1 MIYRDRTVVADASR
15 YLSLIAMTMNPVAI
29 CNPTNLSDIEKDW
42 KTSARAGYF
51 PNPYFRY
58 NDEELHRI
66 ALLGNNIFDYWQQI
80 RNNCICQSKLD
91 RVILEILENRACN
104 AMLAAEI
111 AAGIYNEE
119 DLRTQ
124 GAITTVY
131 GRPNSFFTMRC
142 YDVLERPTTYYSY
155 NKPRFNVT
163 KLAELESRSFK
174 ATEIRDTFNAVL
186 DYYGFRP
193 AWECVLDPMVKTI
206 DARDKTEDGQS
217 RLIVPSRRISN
228 GRSMAILIGHEIESH
243 IRGSE
248 NSRALL
254 RKIIGGT
261 PLEPLINLL
270 AKADNEQFYEG
281 VAKMSD
287 VAIVGNDAIPHPF
300 YTIAINLAL
309 NEGKS
314 FGEVANTIYMLKY
327 TGTETRDTAIN
338 FAWTVTRRIFRGA
351 TDTSRGFAFTKD
363 YGYLAGYD
371 IAKNIPTCL
380 HDYSTFT
387 LKELKLLEDAGV
399 DFMSPA
405 YPKKDAIK
413 DVLGA

>member
-1 MIYRDRTVVADASR
+1 MIYRDRTAVADASR
-15 YLSLIAMTMNPVAI
+15 YLSLTAMTMNPVAI

-42 KTSARAGYF
+42 KASARAGYF
-51 PNPYFRY
+51 PNPDFRY
-58 NDEELHRI
+58 NREELKRV
-66 ALLGNNIFDYWQQI
+66 ALFGNNIHGYWLQI
-80 RNNCICQSKLD
+80 RNNCVCQNKID
-91 RVILEILENRACN
+91 RVILQLLERRTCD

-111 AAGIYNEE
+111 AAGILQKE

-124 GAITTVY
+124 SAIITAY
-131 GRPNSFFTMRC
+131 GRPSSSFILRC
-142 YDVLERPTTYYSY
+142 YNALENPTTYYSC
-155 NKPRFNVT
+155 NKPRFSEA
-163 KLAELESRSFK
+163 KQAELEERSFK
-174 ATEIRDTFNAVL
+174 ASEIRDTFNAVL

-193 AWECVLDPMVKTI
+193 AWECVLDPLVKTI

-217 RLIVPSRRISN
+217 RLIVPNRRVVN
-228 GRSMAILIGHEIESH
+228 ARSMATLIGHEIECH

-254 RKIIGGT
+254 RRILGGT
-261 PLEPLINLL
+261 PLEPLVNLL

-287 VAIVGNDAIPHPF
+287 VALMGNDAMPHPF
-300 YTIAINLAL
+300 FTIAINLAL

-314 FGEVANTIYMLKY
+314 FGDVAKTVYMLKR
-327 TGTETRDTAIN
+327 TGAEKQDTAIN
-338 FAWTVTRRIFRGA
+338 FAWTVTRRVFRGA
-351 TDTSRGFAFTKD
+351 TDTSKGFAFTKD

-371 IAKNIPTCL
+371 VARNIPAYL

-387 LKELKLLEDAGV
+387 LSELKFLEEAGV
-399 DFMSPA
+399 DLMSPA

-413 DVLGA
+413 DVLGV